1 MKNFLPN
8 QQNQSIVENQEE
20 DDKWVNEFIN
30 ESLAPNQIN
39 EEENKQED
47 FWKDF
52 QYEWTSAET
61 EL

>member
-1 MKNFLPN
+1 MKNFLAD
-8 QQNQSIVENQEE
+8 QQNLAENQE

-30 ESLAPNQIN
+30 ESLAPARLDIH
-39 EEENKQED
+39 ERGEQED

-52 QYEWTSAET
+52 QYEWSSAEG